1 MAKSNKTAANE
12 IAKET
17 TAVEAA
23 AEITAAAEKPVV
35 TEEKAPAKKTA
46 KAKTAEAPVSEPV
59 PEAQPVKKRN
69 CGRKPAAKKADQSSA
84 AEVNPEEKPAAK
96 RTRKTKA
103 AVPEQSDFDKFVSD
117 VKKKTEKAK
126 APADFAAQV
135 AITGKVDGI
144 FYVKAENGSAYA
156 AGYNYVG
163 ADLYVTADSETF
175 ADLMS
180 GKTDFDS
187 AVLGG
192 KITFEDAPLS
202 TVIAF
207 KKVVF

>member
-12 IAKET
+12 IVKDTVPAP
-17 TAVEAA
+17 AA
-23 AEITAAAEKPVV
+23 AEITATAEKPAAP
-35 TEEKAPAKKTA
+35 EEKAPAKKTT
-46 KAKTAEAPVSEPV
+46 KKTAEAQ
-59 PEAQPVKKRN
+59 PEKKRA
-69 CGRKPAAKKADQSSA
+69 CGRKPGAKKAAQSSA
-84 AEVNPEEKPAAK
+84 AEVKSEDKPATK

-103 AVPEQSDFDKFVSD
+103 AVPEQTDFDKFVSE

-126 APADFAAQV
+126 APVDFAAQV

-175 ADLMS
+175 ADLIS

-192 KITFEDAPLS
+192 KITFEGAPLN
-202 TVIAF
+202 TIIAF

>member
-12 IAKET
+12 IVKET
-17 TAVEAA
+17 APAPAA
-23 AEITAAAEKPVV
+23 AEITAEAEKPAVP
-35 TEEKAPAKKTA
+35 EEKAPAKKTT
-46 KAKTAEAPVSEPV
+46 KKTAEAPASEPA
-59 PEAQPVKKRN
+59 PEAQPEKKRA
-69 CGRKPAAKKADQSSA
+69 CGRKPAAKKTAQSSA
-84 AEVNPEEKPAAK
+84 AEVKSGDKPAAK

-103 AVPEQSDFDKFVSD
+103 AVPEQTDFDKFVSE
-117 VKKKTEKAK
+117 VKKKAEKAK
-126 APADFAAQV
+126 APVDFAAQV

-144 FYVKAENGSAYA
+144 FYVKAESGSAYA

-192 KITFEDAPLS
+192 KITFEDAPLN
-202 TVIAF
+202 TIIAF